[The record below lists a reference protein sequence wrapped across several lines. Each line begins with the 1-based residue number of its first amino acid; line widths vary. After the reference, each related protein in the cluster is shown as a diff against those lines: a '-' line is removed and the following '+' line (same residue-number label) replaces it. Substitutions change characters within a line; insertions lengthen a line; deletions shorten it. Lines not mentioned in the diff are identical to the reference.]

1 MNTKKL
7 YLLVVLLIVLLVV
20 IATSYLISYLI
31 SYYHKDMYYKFLNF
45 ILIPLYRYQT
55 HYFTENHEKIFKP
68 YFRGNIEV
76 TNNKINI
83 NRQSK
88 NEYSLLDKSIT
99 NGVIE
104 DLKNSHTVDNV
115 IKNIVKK
122 SLKYVH
128 YDGKPIHYD
137 DLLFVDVLNV
147 PGNYFPFFHTD
158 IEWNTF
164 CESDG
169 FQLWILLEED
179 EDIAPRGNMFIMET
193 DIVEPG
199 MGLKITKD
207 KVVKTF
213 SGSIFEKTIE
223 EYDSLNEIN
232 PKIKYLNAKI
242 GEVFLMNQNVL
253 HCSDPIVYNSKR
265 RAINL
270 RVIYKKKD
278 NVKLCNLNNTYS
290 MLLKSKYDI
299 DCHNDY
305 CVFSKA
311 NKIKEL

>member
-1 MNTKKL
+1 MNKKL
-7 YLLVVLLIVLLVV
+7 YLILVLIILLVTLTTLYV
-20 IATSYLISYLI
+20 FSYLLEH
-31 SYYHKDMYYKFLNF
+31 YHKDLYYKYLNY
-45 ILIPLYRYQT
+45 ILIPLSSYQIK
-55 HYFTENHEKIFKP
+55 YFTENYEKIFKP

-104 DLKNSHTVDNV
+104 DLKKSHTVDDV
-115 IKNIVKK
+115 MKNIVKK

-128 YDGKPIHYD
+128 YDGNPIHYD

-193 DIVEPG
+193 DVVEPG

-270 RVIYKKKD
+270 RVVYKKKN
-278 NVKLCNLNNTYS
+278 NVKICNLDNTYS

-299 DCHNDY
+299 DCYKNY
-305 CVFSKA
+305 CILDDA